1 MGTHTVAAP
10 AIVVERWSLPQRAI
24 RQAGLLFFV
33 VGVLGLVNDVLPGS
47 TAHEHPLSSLVDVA
61 NTLFGVLTWSL
72 SAREVVRGKW
82 SYVLTLVALSS
93 VATSNVLGGLPA
105 PTLGIWFV
113 LIFVWVGMWFP
124 RGVVLASS
132 PLAVAAYVLP
142 LLNGAPRTKFDL
154 ISVFLVVPGA
164 VLAGEVVAT
173 TTSSLRRA
181 HAEQQRLVAEIEA
194 RTEELRHQ
202 ALHDAL
208 TGLPNRFLISD
219 RIEQV
224 LARSRRSGTQCSLL
238 FLDLDGFK
246 NVNDSMGHGVGD
258 ELLKAVARRL
268 SASIREADTIGRMG
282 GDEFVILIDGATLS
296 IAPELVAER
305 VVQVMREPFDIPVEG
320 AVVPFSVTTS
330 VGIATGD
337 RPGASELIRD
347 ADIALYQAK
356 DAGKNRFVPF
366 DNEADSE
373 LRRRFELELD
383 LRSALAEQQFFLVY
397 QPIYDLADLSL
408 SGVEALLRWEHRTWG
423 ELQPDEFIP
432 LLESSGQII
441 EVGRWVLA
449 QACTQMA
456 HWRAHGIDMSISVN
470 VSSRQLGREGF
481 IQDVREALSASAL
494 PAEALTLEINETTL
508 MRDRPT
514 TAQRL
519 TELKRLGVRISID
532 DFGTGYSSLSYL
544 QQFPVDSL
552 KIDRTFVEAISRSPE
567 SDALIHTLVQL
578 GRDLG
583 LRTVAEGVESPL
595 QVEHLQAEH
604 VNLAQGFMFAR
615 PLTSEQF
622 SAQFLHE
629 DHPVEGD

>member
-1 MGTHTVAAP
+1 M
-10 AIVVERWSLPQRAI
+10 LPQRAI

-33 VGVLGLVNDVLPGS
+33 VGVLGLVNDALPGS
-47 TAHEHPLSSLVDVA
+47 TAHAHPLSSLVDVA
-61 NTLFGVLTWSL
+61 NTVIGVLTWLL
-72 SAREVVRGKW
+72 SANEVVRSRW
-82 SYVLTLVALSS
+82 SFVLTLIAMSS

-124 RGVVLASS
+124 QGVVLASS
-132 PLAVAAYVLP
+132 PFAAAAYVLP

-154 ISVFLVVPGA
+154 VSVFLVVPGA

-181 HAEQQRLVAEIEA
+181 HAEQQRLLVEVEA

-246 NVNDSMGHGVGD
+246 SVNDSMGHGVGD

-296 IAPELVAER
+296 SAPELVAER

-337 RPGASELIRD
+337 RPGALELIRD

-373 LRRRFELELD
+373 IRRRFELELD

-449 QACTQMA
+449 QACAQMA
-456 HWRAHGIDMSISVN
+456 RWREHGIDMSISVN
-470 VSSRQLGREGF
+470 VSPRQLGREGF
-481 IQDVREALSASAL
+481 IQDVREALTASGL
-494 PAEALTLEINETTL
+494 PADALTLEINETTL

-514 TAQRL
+514 TAKRL
-519 TELKRLGVRISID
+519 TEIKRLGVRISID

-583 LRTVAEGVESPL
+583 LRTVAEGVESPI
-595 QVEHLQAEH
+595 QVQHLRAEH

-622 SAQFLHE
+622 ASQFLR
-629 DHPVEGD
+629 DDDSDQEG